1 MMNILVAPDSFK
13 DCMRAIEVAE
23 ALSLGLRK
31 VIPEAEIRMLP
42 MADGGEGTVESL
54 IDATGGEIVDLQVHD
69 PLMRKITSF
78 YGISGD
84 ASTAVIEMAAASGL
98 ELLEP
103 GERNPWITSTFGT
116 GELIFHALERGCR
129 KILLGIGGSASN
141 DAGMGMA
148 SALGVSF
155 LDTHGKP
162 VSQGGGALADVKQI
176 SMEGLDPRIADTE
189 ILVACDVTNPLSGP
203 QGASF
208 VYGPQKGA
216 DSEMVEGLDK
226 NLSQLARLISDQLE
240 KEVDVVPGAGAAGG
254 LGAGLMAFLGASLV
268 KGFDMGAETVSLEE
282 AIQWA
287 DLVIT
292 GEGKMDSQTRFGKTP
307 FGVAQMAKKYGKPV
321 IGVAGTLE
329 EDASDLYK
337 EGFDLL
343 LSIQEKPIGLE
354 EALENAP
361 HLLERTGER
370 IGRMLGICLK

>member
-155 LDTHGKP
+155 LDAQGKP
-162 VSQGGGALADVKQI
+162 VSQGGGALADVRQI
-176 SMEGLDPRIADTE
+176 SVEGLDPRIADTE

-268 KGFDMGAETVSLEE
+268 KGFDMVAETVSLED

-307 FGVAQMAKKYGKPV
+307 FGVAQMAKKHGKPV

-343 LSIQEKPIGLE
+343 LSIQEKPTDLAA
-354 EALENAP
+354 ALLNAP
-361 HLLERTGER
+361 LLLERSGER

>member
-1 MMNILVAPDSFK
+1 MNILVAPDSFK

-54 IDATGGEIVDLQVHD
+54 IDATGGEIVDIQVHD

-116 GELIFHALERGCR
+116 GELIHQALERGCR
-129 KILLGIGGSASN
+129 KILLGIGGSATN

-155 LDTHGKP
+155 LDAHGKP
-162 VSQGGGALADVKQI
+162 VSQGGGALGDVKQI

-216 DSEMVEGLDK
+216 DRKMVEGLDK
-226 NLSQLARLISDQLE
+226 NLSHLARLISEQLE
-240 KEVDVVPGAGAAGG
+240 KEVDVIPGAGAAGG

-268 KGFDMGAETVSLEE
+268 KGFDMVAETVSLEE

-307 FGVAQMAKKYGKPV
+307 FGVSQMAKKYGKPV

-329 EDASDLYK
+329 EDAVDLYN